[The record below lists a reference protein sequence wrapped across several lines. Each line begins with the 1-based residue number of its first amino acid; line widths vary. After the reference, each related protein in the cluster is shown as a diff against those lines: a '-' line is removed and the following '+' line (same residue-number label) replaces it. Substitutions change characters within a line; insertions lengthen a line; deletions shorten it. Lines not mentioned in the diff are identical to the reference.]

1 MMKNIKFP
9 LKLKFNIGTLSNEF
23 SASDVEEREIAYVKQ
38 KLFKFKEDISIYTDS
53 TKTELA
59 YKIRADRW
67 IDFNA
72 AYSLTYADDTELGK
86 IARKGWRSLW
96 KAKYILV
103 DQNQQEQYSIEEE
116 NGWVKIWDN
125 LLGEIPIL
133 GLLTGYFFNPSY
145 GVADLAGKK
154 VIRLKKTPSLVGRR
168 FQVSK
173 LEDIDEDDQE
183 RIILG
188 LMMMILLERRR
199 G

>member
-1 MMKNIKFP
+1 MKDINFP
-9 LKLKFNIGTLSNEF
+9 VNLKFNIGTLSNDF
-23 SASDVEEREIAYVKQ
+23 TAADVDEREIVFVKQ

-59 YKIRADRW
+59 YKIKADRW

-72 AYSLTYADDTELGK
+72 AYSFTYADGTELGK

-103 DQNQQEQYSIEEE
+103 DQNQLEQYSIEEE
-116 NGWVKIWDN
+116 NGWVKVWDS

-145 GVADLAGKK
+145 AVTDLAGKK

-168 FQVSK
+168 FEVSK
-173 LEDIDEDDQE
+173 LAEIDEDDQE